1 MVEVYPRNQTVPE
14 GKTTNIICKA
24 KGVPRP
30 KLSWRYG
37 EGELSPSAVI
47 MNTSDGSL
55 LQIPNTTKSMEGWY
69 QCKATNK
76 FGENDSMS
84 TLHVLGLYRLE
95 VVKSVFIKSQADT
108 VLGRQTFYFLFFYFC
123 INNQSD
129 FLYH

>member
-1 MVEVYPRNQTVPE
+1 MVDVYPRKQTVPV
-14 GKTTNIICKA
+14 GKTTNISCKA

-108 VLGRQTFYFLFFYFC
+108 LVLSRQTLIFYFFFIFA
-123 INNQSD
+123 
-129 FLYH
+129 